1 MHYLVGDIQG
11 CDGALDRL
19 LEKIDF
25 SPSRDRVYVLG
36 DLVNRGPGSLA
47 TLRRLRDLGE
57 SATCVL
63 GNHDWHLLAVA
74 AGVRPRHRS
83 DTIDDIL
90 DAPDREAWLDW
101 LRQRRM
107 AVFEQGWLMLHAGVV
122 PQWDLATTLGLAGEL
137 EHGALWHVPGG
148 YGMRDLLEGSHA
160 IVPSTSKIGP
170 AGSAIDIPLHHR
182 VAAYVRSH
190 FDTLEVRV
198 ADAPRP
204 DEILFV
210 IAMST
215 GARPHAR
222 VGGLRVDEISK
233 FDGNR

>member
-1 MHYLVGDIQG
+1 MLFPATAELPAVDVRKLVCTVEDVWH
-11 CDGALDRL
+11 DGGPRL
-19 LEKIDF
+19 AV
-25 SPSRDRVYVLG
+25 PRQR
-36 DLVNRGPGSLA
+36 GSLA
-47 TLRRLRDLGE
+47 AVVKNPYAGRYVEDIQPMMEALKPLGRAMAARLVEALGGAARIE
-57 SATCVL
+57 SYGKGALV
-63 GNHDWHLLAVA
+63 
-74 AGVRPRHRS
+74 
-83 DTIDDIL
+83 
-90 DAPDREAWLDW
+90 
-101 LRQRRM
+101 
-107 AVFEQGWLMLHAGVV
+107 
-122 PQWDLATTLGLAGEL
+122 GLAGET
-137 EHGALWHVPGG
+137 EHAALWHVPGG

-170 AGSAIDIPLHHR
+170 AGTAIDIPLHHR

-204 DEILFV
+204 DEMLLV